1 MTSLFGISTI
11 WHTGMAL
18 YRRMWWLLPSVV
30 LCGALES
37 LGWSARNWSHS
48 EPNNLAPYQIQI
60 IATIIAP
67 TPLLAAT
74 FVIFG
79 EIIRRTGQIYSRLS
93 PRNYTLLFCSFDVI
107 SLVVQGLGGGLA
119 ATADPLTNGRD
130 PETGA
135 RVMLGGIAFQLA
147 VIVLYAICAVEFVV
161 RYVKDW
167 PLRAVKTVDSQAS
180 LQISGR
186 GELTKKLKVMLCAL
200 AFSTIV
206 LFIRAV
212 YRLIELADGWN
223 GRIIRTEVYFSAPS
237 YFSFPLDAIL
247 TGRLASTDVLD
258 GTMVVLAIYT
268 LNFIHPACYVFT
280 SESGTSRDEEKA

>member
-1 MTSLFGISTI
+1 MSGSSDPAMDNLYHYVPSMPVAIIMTSLFGVSTI

-48 EPNNLAPYQIQI
+48 EPNNLAPFQIQSLFDS
-60 IATIIAP
+60 TIKLQANKYCILP
-67 TPLLAAT
+67 D
-74 FVIFG
+74 
-79 EIIRRTGQIYSRLS
+79 
-93 PRNYTLLFCSFDVI
+93 TLLFCSFDVI
-107 SLVVQGLGGGLA
+107 SLVIQGLGGGLA

-147 VIVLYAICAVEFVV
+147 VIVLFAICAVEFVV

-167 PLRAVKTVDSQAS
+167 PLRAVETVDSQAS
-180 LQISGR
+180 LQISAR

-223 GRIIRTEVYFSAPS
+223 GRIIRTEVYFN
-237 YFSFPLDAIL
+237 
-247 TGRLASTDVLD
+247 VLD
-258 GTMVVLAIYT
+258 GAMVVLAIYT

-280 SESGTSRDEEKA
+280 PESNTSKDEEKA